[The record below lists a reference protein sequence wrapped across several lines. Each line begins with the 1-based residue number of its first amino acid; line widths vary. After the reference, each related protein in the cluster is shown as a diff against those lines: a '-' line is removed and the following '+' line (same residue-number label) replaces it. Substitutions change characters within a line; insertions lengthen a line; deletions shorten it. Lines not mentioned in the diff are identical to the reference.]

1 MAGIY
6 KLPEYKQHPVAVS
19 LMSGGMDDEE
29 FNAFCADV
37 ESRGIL
43 FPASLYEGMVLDG
56 WHRYRAAQR
65 TGSELKFIEYKGKDP
80 AGYIASCNV
89 LRRKLS
95 SLQRALVGARLHRD
109 HGITQREACKKLG
122 ISNEVI
128 TLVLKTLDS
137 KNTKLIK
144 RIESEGDFT
153 RGLLKEELGD
163 AGLLRVKPK
172 SEIDPSTLTNSVFDM
187 GRTNGLVRDIDGS
200 RTGDDYSKPY
210 EPEEQDNL
218 EDDDGVDELL
228 AVGNGLKAAQRAS
241 RKPKISAAM
250 VLSEQFRA
258 LMADERAS
266 FMQMIW
272 PIAKEIV
279 EAAEWSQYTPLMADE
294 FKTII
299 ESTRKTKAKSVDTPL
314 KALARASKKDKAVA

>member
-1 MAGIY
+1 MSSGIY
-6 KLPEYKQHPVAVS
+6 KLPEYKQHPVALA
-19 LMSGGMDDEE
+19 LMPGGMDDEE

-37 ESRGIL
+37 EERGIL

-56 WHRYRAAQR
+56 WHRYRAAKR

-144 RIESEGDFT
+144 RIEAEADFT
-153 RGLLKEELGD
+153 RGMLKEELED
-163 AGLLRVKPK
+163 AGLLRAKPK
-172 SEIDPSTLTNSVFDM
+172 TDVDVSTLANSVFDM
-187 GRTNGLVRDIDGS
+187 GRTGGVARDTDG
-200 RTGDDYSKPY
+200 TEDEDD
-210 EPEEQDNL
+210 
-218 EDDDGVDELL
+218 EDDDGVDDLL
-228 AVGNGLKAAQRAS
+228 SVGKGLKADQRAA
-241 RKPKISAAM
+241 RKPKETVAQTM
-250 VLSEQFRA
+250 QQQYEA
-258 LMADERAS
+258 LMHDEKIS
-266 FMQMIW
+266 FLQMIW
-272 PIAKEIV
+272 PTACRLLNEAGLDAKPV
-279 EAAEWSQYTPLMADE
+279 L
-294 FKTII
+294 
-299 ESTRKTKAKSVDTPL
+299 KAVDTPL
-314 KALARASKKDKAVA
+314 KALTRASKKAKTA